1 LGIRGNLSKHL
12 GGKGVEVNP
21 GDVVRIRQIASEMQ
35 KITSASYMN
44 LPEIMAVYEL
54 AYELKKIGSD
64 LLIWSINEEKK
75 LWKNQ

>member
-1 LGIRGNLSKHL
+1 LVW
-12 GGKGVEVNP
+12 KGVEVNP
-21 GDVVRIRQIASEMQ
+21 GDVVRIKQIASEMQ
-35 KITSASYMN
+35 KITSASNMN

>member
-1 LGIRGNLSKHL
+1 LGTRGNLSTNL
-12 GGKGVEVNP
+12 DRKGDDVNP

>member
-1 LGIRGNLSKHL
+1 LVW
-12 GGKGVEVNP
+12 KGDEVNP
-21 GDVVRIRQIASEMQ
+21 GDVVRIKQIASEMQ
-35 KITSASYMN
+35 KITSASNMN

-75 LWKNQ
+75 LWKSQ

>member
-1 LGIRGNLSKHL
+1 LVW
-12 GGKGVEVNP
+12 KGVEVNP
-21 GDVVRIRQIASEMQ
+21 RDVVRIRQIASEMQ
-35 KITSASYMN
+35 KITSASQMN

-75 LWKNQ
+75 LWKSQ

>member
-1 LGIRGNLSKHL
+1 LDR
-12 GGKGVEVNP
+12 KGDDVNP

-35 KITSASYMN
+35 KITSASNMN

-54 AYELKKIGSD
+54 AYELRQIGSD
-64 LLIWSINEEKK
+64 LLIWSLNEEKK

>member
-1 LGIRGNLSKHL
+1 L

-35 KITSASYMN
+35 KITSASNMN

>member
-1 LGIRGNLSKHL
+1 LGR
-12 GGKGVEVNP
+12 KGVEVNP

-35 KITSASYMN
+35 KITSASQMN

-75 LWKNQ
+75 LWKSQ

>member
-1 LGIRGNLSKHL
+1 L

-21 GDVVRIRQIASEMQ
+21 GDVVRIKQIASEMQ
-35 KITSASYMN
+35 KITSASNMN

>member
-1 LGIRGNLSKHL
+1 LGW
-12 GGKGVEVNP
+12 KGVEVNP

-35 KITSASYMN
+35 KITSASQMN

>member
-1 LGIRGNLSKHL
+1 LGTRGNLSKHL
-12 GGKGVEVNP
+12 GWKGVEVNP

>member
-1 LGIRGNLSKHL
+1 LD
-12 GGKGVEVNP
+12 GKGDDVNP

-35 KITSASYMN
+35 KITSASQMN

-54 AYELKKIGSD
+54 SYELKKIGSD

>member
-1 LGIRGNLSKHL
+1 L

-35 KITSASYMN
+35 KITSASQMN

>member
-1 LGIRGNLSKHL
+1 LGW
-12 GGKGVEVNP
+12 KGDEMNP
-21 GDVVRIRQIASEMQ
+21 GDIVRIRQIASEMQ

-75 LWKNQ
+75 LWKSQ

>member
-1 LGIRGNLSKHL
+1 L

-21 GDVVRIRQIASEMQ
+21 GDVVRIRKIASEMQ
-35 KITSASYMN
+35 KITSASNMN

-54 AYELKKIGSD
+54 AYELRQIGSD

>member
-1 LGIRGNLSKHL
+1 LGR
-12 GGKGVEVNP
+12 KGVEVNP

-35 KITSASYMN
+35 KITSASQMN

>member
-1 LGIRGNLSKHL
+1 
-12 GGKGVEVNP
+12 
-21 GDVVRIRQIASEMQ
+21 MQ

>member
-1 LGIRGNLSKHL
+1 LVW
-12 GGKGVEVNP
+12 KGVEVNP
-21 GDVVRIRQIASEMQ
+21 GDVVRIKQIASEMQ
-35 KITSASYMN
+35 KITSASQMN

>member
-1 LGIRGNLSKHL
+1 LVW
-12 GGKGVEVNP
+12 KGVEVNP

>member
-1 LGIRGNLSKHL
+1 L

-35 KITSASYMN
+35 KITSASNMN

-54 AYELKKIGSD
+54 AYELRQIGSD

>member
-1 LGIRGNLSKHL
+1 LDW
-12 GGKGVEVNP
+12 KGDDVNP

-35 KITSASYMN
+35 KITSASNMN

>member
-1 LGIRGNLSKHL
+1 LVW
-12 GGKGVEVNP
+12 KGDEVNP

-35 KITSASYMN
+35 KITSASQMN

>member
-1 LGIRGNLSKHL
+1 LGTRGNLSTNL
-12 GGKGVEVNP
+12 DRKGDAVNP

-35 KITSASYMN
+35 KITSASNMN

-54 AYELKKIGSD
+54 AYELRQIGSD

-75 LWKNQ
+75 LWKSQ

>member
-1 LGIRGNLSKHL
+1 LVW
-12 GGKGVEVNP
+12 KGVEVNP
-21 GDVVRIRQIASEMQ
+21 GDVVRIKQIASEMQ
-35 KITSASYMN
+35 KITSASNMN

-54 AYELKKIGSD
+54 AYELRQIGSD

>member
-1 LGIRGNLSKHL
+1 LGVRGNLSKPL
-12 GGKGVEVNP
+12 GWKGVEVNP

-35 KITSASYMN
+35 KITSASQMN

>member
-1 LGIRGNLSKHL
+1 
-12 GGKGVEVNP
+12 
-21 GDVVRIRQIASEMQ
+21 MQ
-35 KITSASYMN
+35 KITSASQMN

>member
-1 LGIRGNLSKHL
+1 LGR
-12 GGKGVEVNP
+12 KGVEVNP
-21 GDVVRIRQIASEMQ
+21 GDVVRIKQIASEMQ
-35 KITSASYMN
+35 KITSASQMN

>member
-1 LGIRGNLSKHL
+1 M
-12 GGKGVEVNP
+12 NP
-21 GDVVRIRQIASEMQ
+21 GDVVRIKQIASEMQ
-35 KITSASYMN
+35 KITSASQMN

>member
-1 LGIRGNLSKHL
+1 LDW
-12 GGKGVEVNP
+12 KGDDVNP

-35 KITSASYMN
+35 KITSASQMN

>member
-1 LGIRGNLSKHL
+1 LGW
-12 GGKGVEVNP
+12 KGVEVNP
-21 GDVVRIRQIASEMQ
+21 KDVVRIRQIASEMQ
-35 KITSASYMN
+35 KITSASQMN

>member
-1 LGIRGNLSKHL
+1 LD
-12 GGKGVEVNP
+12 GKGDDVNS

-35 KITSASYMN
+35 KITSASNMN

-54 AYELKKIGSD
+54 AYELRQIGSD

>member
-1 LGIRGNLSKHL
+1 LGTRGNLSTDL
-12 GGKGVEVNP
+12 DGKGDDVNS

-35 KITSASYMN
+35 KITSASQMN

-54 AYELKKIGSD
+54 AYELRQIGSD

>member
-1 LGIRGNLSKHL
+1 LGR
-12 GGKGVEVNP
+12 KGAEVNP

-35 KITSASYMN
+35 KITSASQMN